1 MAGPSLIAPRP
12 RRRRNP
18 LWPFDAYYGWAIA
31 WTALIVSFASSVF
44 YGPVLS
50 VWYEPI
56 LEETGWSATDIAAS
70 FTIGSFS
77 GSILTAVIGKVMDR
91 YGTRTIMALS
101 GMVLAR
107 GAWWGWRSCRP
118 RGRCGSS
125 SAPGAHSPSRA
136 CRSARRLPIA
146 NWFIRKRGTA
156 TSFAGFG
163 LRAGQAL
170 VPLAAAVIIVLLS
183 WRWAFGLLAISA
195 ILLVTAPAL
204 VYLRRRPEDY
214 GLLPDGEPPPE
225 PTNSSEG
232 EARETEAQWTTSQA
246 RKTAAFWLILLT
258 TSIMF
263 FAQTATNLHAAPHFQ
278 TRGVSFENSVVIV
291 FIFAAIS
298 AVMTVPWGWVM
309 DRLHVRYVIAIVSL
323 LYFASMLVI
332 ISAHTFAGAILFGVV
347 FGVAQGGWTVSQRI
361 IVPNYFGR
369 RSVGGIRGQMGLMTA
384 FVNPVGPLAAAWIR
398 DQTGSY
404 EQAFT
409 IFSFMFLAAIVMMLI
424 ASPPVL
430 RAAPAR
436 RTIRT
441 ALVLWAVLVALY
453 LIVQRQLNQRSGE

>member
-1 MAGPSLIAPRP
+1 MAGPSLIAPR
-12 RRRRNP
+12 RRRRTN
-18 LWPFDAYYGWAIA
+18 LFWPFDAYYGWAIA

-50 VWYEPI
+50 VWFEPI
-56 LEETGWSATDIAAS
+56 REETGWESWEIAAS

-77 GSILTAVIGKVMDR
+77 GSILTAVIGRVMDR

-101 GMVLAR
+101 GMVLA
-107 GAWWGWRSCRP
+107 GCMVGLAFMQAPWQMWLFFGT
-118 RGRCGSS
+118 GRAFAIAGVQVGTTV
-125 SAPGAHSPSRA
+125 A
-136 CRSARRLPIA
+136 IA
-146 NWFIRKRGTA
+146 NWFVRKRGTA

-170 VPLAAAVIIVLLS
+170 VPLAAAAIIVLLN
-183 WRWAFGLLAISA
+183 WRWAYGLLAISA
-195 ILLVTAPAL
+195 VLLVTTPAL

-225 PTNSSEG
+225 PVEGSRGETN
-232 EARETEAQWTTSQA
+232 ETEAQWTTSQA

-309 DRLHVRYVIAIVSL
+309 DRIHVRFVIAIVSL

-384 FVNPVGPLAAAWIR
+384 FINPVGPLAAAWIR

-424 ASPPVL
+424 ASPPIL

-436 RTIRT
+436 RTVRS
-441 ALVLWAVLVALY
+441 ALLLWAVLVALY
-453 LIVQRQLNQRSGE
+453 LIIERQINQRSDE

>member
-12 RRRRNP
+12 RRRRN
-18 LWPFDAYYGWAIA
+18 LFWPFDAYYGWAIA

-50 VWYEPI
+50 VWFEPI
-56 LEETGWSATDIAAS
+56 REETGWESWEIAAS

-101 GMVLAR
+101 GMVLA
-107 GAWWGWRSCRP
+107 GCMVGLAFMQAPWQMWLFFGT
-118 RGRCGSS
+118 GRAFAIAGVQVGTTV
-125 SAPGAHSPSRA
+125 A
-136 CRSARRLPIA
+136 IA
-146 NWFIRKRGTA
+146 NWFVRKRGTA

-170 VPLAAAVIIVLLS
+170 VPLAAAAIIVLLN
-183 WRWAFGLLAISA
+183 WRWAYGLLAISA
-195 ILLVTAPAL
+195 VLLVTTPAL

-225 PTNSSEG
+225 PVEGSRGETN
-232 EARETEAQWTTSQA
+232 ETEAQWTTSQA

-309 DRLHVRYVIAIVSL
+309 DRIHVRFVIAIVSL

-384 FVNPVGPLAAAWIR
+384 FINPVGPLAAAWIR

-430 RAAPAR
+430 RAAPVR
-436 RTIRT
+436 HTVRT
-441 ALVLWAVLVALY
+441 ALVLWAVLVAVYAVARHL
-453 LIVQRQLNQRSGE
+453 LSKDEDA